1 MVLEKE
7 MPDKDKIFTEMLNQY
22 EKLAFSICYKMTG
35 SYFDAED
42 LTQETFL
49 SIYKSLGS
57 FDGNNPG
64 GFVTRIAVNKC
75 LDFLKR
81 ADRRAVPTEENV
93 LLENASSVPPPE
105 ERVLQEETK
114 RELMKACNT
123 LKPPYNQ
130 VATDYYCNGMTAAQI
145 AGITGKKL
153 KTVQTQVRRAK
164 EMLRKK
170 ARKEGII

>member
-1 MVLEKE
+1 M
-7 MPDKDKIFTEMLNQY
+7 
-22 EKLAFSICYKMTG
+22 
-35 SYFDAED
+35 
-42 LTQETFL
+42 
-49 SIYKSLGS
+49 
-57 FDGNNPG
+57 
-64 GFVTRIAVNKC
+64 
-75 LDFLKR
+75 
-81 ADRRAVPTEENV
+81 
-93 LLENASSVPPPE
+93 
-105 ERVLQEETK
+105 
-114 RELMKACNT
+114 

>member
-1 MVLEKE
+1 MILWRE
-7 MPDKDKIFTEMLNQY
+7 MPDKDTIFTEMLNQY

-35 SYFDAED
+35 NYFDAED

-49 SIYKSLGS
+49 SIYKSLDS

-64 GFVTRIAVNKC
+64 GFVTKTAVNKC

-81 ADRRAVPTEENV
+81 ADRRAVPTEENI
-93 LLENASSVPPPE
+93 LLGNVSSVPPPE
-105 ERVLQEETK
+105 EEVVQEETK
-114 RELMKACNT
+114 RELMRACNT

-130 VATDYYCNGMTAAQI
+130 VATDYYCNGMTAARI
-145 AGITGKKL
+145 AEITGKKL
-153 KTVQTQVRRAK
+153 KTVQTQIRRAK
-164 EMLRKK
+164 EMIRRK